1 LPGKGGN
8 GKAVPSRHFLHVKSG
23 FGVGMIKYRIAS
35 MLYRIYT
42 IVSIHQSKLY
52 RIYTE
57 SRDMPRRQLED
68 LCPQFQG
75 IKYKSVIIERDARE
89 IEARVL
95 YSFVQLQK
103 LYRIYTGI
111 VSYCIASYIYR
122 LHPYFGG
129 DITWPLLR

>member
-1 LPGKGGN
+1 VCRLMYTLGI
-8 GKAVPSRHFLHVKSG
+8 
-23 FGVGMIKYRIAS
+23 IKYRIAS

-52 RIYTE
+52 RIYAE
-57 SRDMPRRQLED
+57 ARDMPKRQLKD

-111 VSYCIASYIYR
+111 VSYRIASYIYR
-122 LHPYFGG
+122 LHP
-129 DITWPLLR
+129 